1 MTNHNI
7 NDDNDTSKKGHL
19 PYFLNGNEWVKKKF
33 PPVEFVLDHILP
45 VGTALL
51 SGRPKLGKSW
61 LALTWIKQ
69 VALQGE
75 IAICYSFEDSEQR
88 LHKRLELC
96 GLLDEQVRE
105 YVYSCAG
112 VSAGL
117 SEANEV
123 FAKNLEQVIQQLQPR
138 LVVVDT
144 LGHIKNIG
152 REDYAK
158 VQRFCKQF
166 SPIAHNNNC
175 AIVFVTHDR
184 KGASANHVF
193 EDIHGSVAYT
203 GSMDT
208 LINLKQAD
216 NSSRDLMMN
225 VTGKDITLNRPVR
238 LSWKESP
245 YHEFTMEDNLV
256 HELGTTQ
263 QAIFKAIRLWTDHDY
278 RLDVRQNFELM
289 GFCEYSDRISQ
300 TELSKLLN
308 EIVKHF
314 QEFALD
320 ELSMPYREGGEY
332 TKQEISRACGKLI
345 QKGYIV
351 RVENEGGKSKYYRHN
366 PAFINLG
373 YNDKNSF

>member
-1 MTNHNI
+1 MNDNTT
-7 NDDNDTSKKGHL
+7 NDDNGTSKKGH
-19 PYFLNGNEWVKKKF
+19 FQHFINGVEWVKKKF
-33 PPVEFVLDHILP
+33 PPVEFVIDQILP
-45 VGTALL
+45 EGTALL

-61 LALTWIKQ
+61 LALTWIKM

-75 IAICYSFEDSEQR
+75 KSLYYSFEDSEHR
-88 LHKRLELC
+88 LHNRLRLC
-96 GLLDEQVRE
+96 GLLEEDVRE

-117 SEANEV
+117 NEANEI
-123 FAKNLEQVIQQLQPR
+123 FATNLEKIIQDLQPR
-138 LVVVDT
+138 LVVIDT
-144 LGHIKNIG
+144 LGHIKNLG

-166 SPIAHNNNC
+166 NPIAHQNNC

-184 KGASANHVF
+184 KGTSASNVF

-263 QAIFKAIRLWTDHDY
+263 QAVFTAIRLWTDLDY
-278 RLDVRQNFELM
+278 CLDVRQNFQLM
-289 GFCEYSDRISQ
+289 GFIEEPNMISQ
-300 TELSKLLN
+300 TEIIKLLN
-308 EIVKHF
+308 TMMINFFDYNLGK
-314 QEFALD
+314 LD
-320 ELSMPYREGGEY
+320 CPYRETEY
-332 TKQEISRACGKLI
+332 TKQEISRACGKLV

-351 RVENEGGKSKYYRHN
+351 RVDSGECKSKYYRHN
-366 PAFINLG
+366 QAFINLG
-373 YNDKNSF
+373 YNENEEF